1 MVHYYS
7 LFNPIVSYLGSFGW
21 LSPPKAILSSI
32 GLSVMSISI
41 KTPLLWGTLL
51 VLFALFFF
59 TLYKTKNSLKSILIA
74 KNNDEYIHNKEYQ
87 LYLLFFAITTI
98 IVEINYEIFSVR
110 PISLLLMNVST
121 GVFCLIIY
129 VISTISTLIF
139 KNIQKIF
146 IIFYIIYF
154 GIICRNLLFTPTDII
169 PVVAFTVVF
178 YFAHTVFRPIKLY
191 WFFAAT
197 AFSYIMIATYFE
209 MLPLKTTIALFN
221 FSLIIFTINFIQ
233 HIIALNIK
241 DKFRFSDQIINNG
254 NSLILVSN
262 RKGEIL
268 FCSKTIVPILGYSV
282 DEVMGMLFWNV
293 TEDPEFTGEKFHDT
307 ESVER
312 VFVRKL
318 KCKNGEY
325 KHIEWHD
332 KRYTKDLVIGI
343 GHDVTQQIKTQ
354 KRYENIVES
363 AYDIIY
369 ELDRYGAYIFINK
382 NSEIVTG
389 FTLKELY
396 SSKFEHL
403 IKDGFQQR
411 VLDFYANSTEEMI
424 NFPSF
429 EFPIINKNGAEIWIS
444 QKVTINRDENR
455 KITGYSVIARDITFL
470 KNIEKEK
477 SERQIKNLKYSA
489 ALKVFTSKSYSNNES
504 LESKLKSILEI
515 TTITISV
522 NRASYWNYFENK
534 LRCMQLYDL
543 KTNEFSNDQ
552 ELVKKSSQKYFST
565 VENKMQI
572 VASDVY
578 TNDITRELCVDYIPK
593 NNIVS
598 LLDTPVFING
608 ELKGILCIEAVD
620 EPKQWD
626 NEDINFSR
634 SVSDII
640 AIAFESKMRLDIEN
654 KLTYKSELLAAMTK
668 CNEKFLNS
676 NDIDA
681 IFSDV
686 LLIMGNATKSHRA
699 YYYEND
705 FNTNLISQKYRWAY
719 NNSSLT
725 ENNPEL
731 QNIPHEFFEELI
743 LPILDNKIFEA
754 TVSKINN
761 ESLKN
766 KLLQVDV
773 ISLILFPIFIKN
785 KFHGFLGFDDT
796 SEEKKWSEDEIN
808 ILQSLASNIASSIER
823 IAGQKAM
830 YESEQKFRLLANNI
844 PGTVYLSENDTK
856 YTKIYLN
863 DEIKKLTGYDKSEFL
878 EKRIHY
884 SDLIH
889 PEDFDRVN
897 TESKNRLSKSQPF
910 HFTYR
915 ITNKK
920 GEIVWV
926 EEFGD
931 AVINNGK
938 ITYIE
943 GIMLDITTRKLA
955 EDAIKSL
962 EYAEAANKAKSEFLA
977 NMSHEIRTPL
987 NGIIGFTDLLMKTK
1001 LEEVQQKHMI
1011 TVNQSAHSLL
1021 GIVNDILDF
1030 SKIEAGKLDLHIEKH
1045 PIKDTLN
1052 QIIDLIQYES
1062 NQKKLHLELEVAPEI
1077 PAYFWVDN
1085 IRLKQ
1090 ILINLLANAVKFTEN
1105 GFVKLDIS
1113 IIEFNKSTSKIRFAV
1128 LDSGIGILK
1137 KNQQKIF
1144 KAFSQEDS
1152 STTKKFGGTG
1162 LGLTIS
1168 NKLLGLMDSQLQ
1180 LISEIGVGST
1190 FYFDLDLQISNES
1203 EIEITP
1209 LNKKD
1214 AIVGHFDF
1222 LSNDFFTAIKIM
1234 LVEDNK
1240 INMLLLKTI
1249 IKNVLPKAIIHEI
1262 SNGQLALNEY
1272 ENIMPDIIFMDIQM
1286 PIMNGYEATKAIRKL
1301 NTGASVPIIA
1311 ITAGTGV
1318 EVNEKCIEAGM
1329 NDYISKPIIKSVI
1342 EEAIIKWTTS

>member
-1 MVHYYS
+1 MVFYYS
-7 LFNPIVSYLGSFGW
+7 FLYTIISNYNSYCW
-21 LSPPKAILSSI
+21 LSSPKAILATAGSI
-32 GLSVMSISI
+32 EMIFSN
-41 KTPLLWGTLL
+41 KTSLLRGFLL
-51 VLFALFFF
+51 IFIAFLFF
-59 TLYKTKNSLKSILIA
+59 TLNKTKKKLKSTIIE
-74 KNNDEYIHNKEYQ
+74 KNNEKYIRNKEYQ
-87 LYLLFFAITTI
+87 LYLLFFGFVNI
-98 IVEINYEIFSVR
+98 IAEINYEIFSVR
-110 PISLLLMNVST
+110 PKSLFFFNISTAL
-121 GVFCLIIY
+121 FFLIIY
-129 VISTISTLIF
+129 VVSTKSAFLF
-139 KNIQKIF
+139 QNIQRIF
-146 IIFYIIYF
+146 IVFYLLYF
-154 GIICRNLLFTPTDII
+154 GLICKNLLFAPTDII
-169 PVVAFTVVF
+169 PILAFIVTF
-178 YFAHTVFRPIKLY
+178 YFAYTVFKPIKLY
-191 WFFAAT
+191 WFFVAST
-197 AFSYIMIATYFE
+197 FSYIAIVAYLE
-209 MLPLKTTIALFN
+209 MLPIKTTIALFN
-221 FSLIIFTINFIQ
+221 FSLIIFTINYIQ
-233 HIIALNIK
+233 HIVGLNVK

-254 NSLILVSN
+254 NSLIIVSN

-268 FCSKTIVPILGYSV
+268 FCSETITPILGYSV
-282 DEVMGMLFWNV
+282 AEVMGMLFWKV
-293 TEDPEFTGEKFHDT
+293 TEDPDFTGEKFHENT
-307 ESVER
+307 SSER

-318 KCKNGEY
+318 KTKSGAY

-389 FTLKELY
+389 FSLKELY
-396 SSKFEHL
+396 NSKFEHL

-444 QKVTINRDENR
+444 QKVTINRNENR
-455 KITGYSVIARDITFL
+455 KISGYSVIARDITFV

-522 NRASYWNYFENK
+522 SRASYWNYFENK

-543 KTNEFSNDQ
+543 KTDQFSNNQ
-552 ELVKKSSQKYFST
+552 ELAKKSSPKYFST
-565 VENKMQI
+565 VEKKMQI

-578 TNDITRELCVDYIPK
+578 ANDITKELCVDYIPK

-598 LLDTPVFING
+598 LIDTPVFING

-640 AIAFESKMRLDIEN
+640 AIAFESKMRLDIEH

-686 LLIMGNATKSHRA
+686 LIIMGNATKSHRA
-699 YYYEND
+699 YYYENN
-705 FNTNLISQKYRWAY
+705 FNTNLISQKYRWIY

-731 QNIPHEFFEELI
+731 QNLPHEFFEELI
-743 LPILDNKIFEA
+743 LPILDNKIYES
-754 TVSKINN
+754 TVSKIDN
-761 ESLKN
+761 ESLKR

-785 KFHGFLGFDDT
+785 KFLGFLGFDDT

-830 YESEQKFRLLANNI
+830 YESEEKFRLLANNI

-878 EKRIHY
+878 EKRIYY

-889 PEDFDRVN
+889 PEDYDRVN
-897 TESKNRLSKSQPF
+897 TESNDRLSKSQPF

-931 AVINNGK
+931 AVINKGR

-1045 PIKDTLN
+1045 NIKDLLK
-1052 QIIDLIQYES
+1052 QIIDLIYYES
-1062 NQKKLHLELEVAPEI
+1062 NQKKLHLELAIAPET
-1077 PAYFWVDN
+1077 PAFFWVDS

-1090 ILINLLANAVKFTEN
+1090 ILINLLANAVKFTEK

-1113 IIEFNKSTSKIRFAV
+1113 IINTTNDSSTIRFAV
-1128 LDSGIGILK
+1128 LDSGIGILQENRK
-1137 KNQQKIF
+1137 KIF
-1144 KAFSQEDS
+1144 RAFSQEDS

-1180 LISEIGVGST
+1180 LNSEIGIGST
-1190 FYFDLDLQISNES
+1190 FYFDLDLKTSNDLET
-1203 EIEITP
+1203 EIITI
-1209 LNKKD
+1209 NKQD
-1214 AIVGHFDF
+1214 AIIDHLDF
-1222 LSNDFFTAIKIM
+1222 QSNDLFTAIKIM

-1240 INMLLLKTI
+1240 INMLLIKTI

-1262 SNGQLALNEY
+1262 PNGQLAVNEY
-1272 ENIMPDIIFMDIQM
+1272 ENIMPDIIFMDVQM
-1286 PIMNGYEATKAIRKL
+1286 PLMNGYEATKAIRKL
-1301 NTGASVPIIA
+1301 NTGTSVPIIA
-1311 ITAGTGV
+1311 ITAGTGL
-1318 EVNEKCIEAGM
+1318 EVNEKCREAGM

-1342 EEAIIKWTTS
+1342 EEAIIKWTAP